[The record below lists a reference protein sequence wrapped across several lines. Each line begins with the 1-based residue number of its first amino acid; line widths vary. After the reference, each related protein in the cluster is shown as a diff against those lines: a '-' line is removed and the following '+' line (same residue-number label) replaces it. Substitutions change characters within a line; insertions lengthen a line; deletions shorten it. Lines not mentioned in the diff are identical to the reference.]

1 MENSEMV
8 IWIDGSVVTYEEFL
22 ELQEVYFGH

>member
-1 MENSEMV
+1 MDDSEMV
-8 IWIDGSVVTYEEFL
+8 IWIDGSVVTYKEFL